1 MDDYLRLFHNK
12 GNRWPDVTP
21 IGISADTPEDKQSA
35 IPLLLYSIKQVDT
48 VNKGSCRVTNENEFN
63 KCGWSLSVRHIQGGV
78 FLL

>member
-12 GNRWPDVTP
+12 GNRWPDVIP
-21 IGISADTPEDKQSA
+21 IGISEDTPEDKQSA

-48 VNKGSCRVTNENEFN
+48 AIIAAVVSPTKM
-63 KCGWSLSVRHIQGGV
+63 SLISAGGRYLLDTFEEV